1 MKTNKDIPYRRFTRK
16 IIKHVYFF
24 LIHSWL
30 SSIQSL
36 SNKAKVVSNV
46 LSPCQ
51 MNVLLLWWLFL
62 FFWNKRI
69 LFFHI
74 VHVRHHYKPIICSI
88 LNMNNKK
95 KMKTKQK
102 CQWLKWLFVL
112 DYTIF
117 ILVSSDHDTSIFSS
131 FCYLYAISR
140 KWWWFVVV
148 ADIGFKFDIK

>member
-95 KMKTKQK
+95 KWKRNRSANDWSDCLCWITQFLYSYHRIMIHQFFRP
-102 CQWLKWLFVL
+102 FVICTQ
-112 DYTIF
+112 Y
-117 ILVSSDHDTSIFSS
+117 LVNDDGS
-131 FCYLYAISR
+131 LL
-140 KWWWFVVV
+140 
-148 ADIGFKFDIK
+148 